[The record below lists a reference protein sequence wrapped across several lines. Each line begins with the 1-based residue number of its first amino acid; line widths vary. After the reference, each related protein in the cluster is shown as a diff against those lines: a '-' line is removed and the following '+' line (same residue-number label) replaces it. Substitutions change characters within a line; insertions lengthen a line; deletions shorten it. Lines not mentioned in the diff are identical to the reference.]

1 MLTSWD
7 SVEGFWELVKCFF
20 ALEVCRSLPFFK
32 KKKIKDSKKQ
42 QKKKKKKKKK
52 KEQNKKKL

>member
-20 ALEVCRSLPFFK
+20 ALEVCRSLTFFK

-42 QKKKKKKKKK
+42 QKKKKTKQQN
-52 KEQNKKKL
+52 EQNKKKR